1 VEEQVEEE
9 ASMETILNK
18 LKLVKGEG
26 HGLLMMDTEL
36 SLRVFNPPVK

>member
-1 VEEQVEEE
+1 MEEQVEEE

-26 HGLLMMDTEL
+26 HGLLMMDNEL